1 MIETEKKIC
10 ILGAGGFGR
19 EVLCCLIDGI
29 ASTNLKIE
37 EIVCFMVSD
46 EHFKESKIMGVD
58 VIPQSKFDSSL
69 YNVVVAI
76 GDPHLRKRVID
87 NMPPQTTYTS
97 IIHPSAVI
105 SEWVEIGEGSIIAA
119 GTILTCN
126 IKIGKHAHLN
136 LHTTI
141 GHDCIIGDFFTTA
154 PAANISGNCHFGDC
168 VYFGTNSAARQ
179 GVKICNNVMI
189 GMGGVV
195 VKNITEEGVYIG
207 NPLKKLEKK

>member
-1 MIETEKKIC
+1 MNVNEKKIC
-10 ILGAGGFGR
+10 IFGAGGLGR

-29 ASTNLKIE
+29 ATTNLKIE
-37 EIVCFMVSD
+37 EIACFMVSD
-46 EHFKESKIMGVD
+46 EYFTENKIMGVD
-58 VIPQSKFDSSL
+58 LIPQSKFDPNL
-69 YNVVVAI
+69 YNIVVAI
-76 GDPHLRKRVID
+76 GDPSARKRLVD
-87 NMPPQTTYTS
+87 SLPLQTTYTS

-105 SEWVEIGEGSIIAA
+105 SKWVEIGEGSYIAA

-154 PAANISGNCHFGDC
+154 PAANISGNCHFGEC
-168 VYFGTNSAARQ
+168 VYFGTNSAVRE
-179 GVKICNNVMI
+179 GVKICDNVTI

-195 VKNITEEGVYIG
+195 VKNINEEGVYIG